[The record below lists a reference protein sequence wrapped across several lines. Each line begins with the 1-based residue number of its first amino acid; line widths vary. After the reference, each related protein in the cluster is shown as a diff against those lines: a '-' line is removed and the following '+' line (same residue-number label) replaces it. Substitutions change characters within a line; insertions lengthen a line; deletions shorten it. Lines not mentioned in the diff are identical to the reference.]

1 MFPCARNAGHAPRRS
16 ARAQQ
21 QEIALKERQD
31 QADRDEPS
39 VFSIGAR
46 DLPGLLG
53 LHCAFVA
60 TVAGAAGS
68 PGGRLAVAAGLGA
81 LPAAV
86 GALAWLVRGDE
97 PMFRLRAWW
106 QERRMLRDPVIAA
119 RTEASARDGAVAR
132 LLDGGRGVYLVSRGD
147 GERYDVMGPG
157 AFAKFRAQTARA
169 GGILTLVAVD
179 EGNREVTVSRF
190 QGGLLHGPSADC
202 PAVSRFRGGHEQCW
216 YFDHGRNVT
225 ERIVRTAHLQEACLP
240 ARAGP

>member
-1 MFPCARNAGHAPRRS
+1 MRV
-16 ARAQQ
+16 QQ
-21 QEIALKERQD
+21 RETDLRERLD
-31 QADRDEPS
+31 QADREEPS

-53 LHCAFVA
+53 LHGAFIA
-60 TVAGAAGS
+60 TVAGAAGLTAGS
-68 PGGRLAVAAGLGA
+68 AGGRLAVAAGLGA

-86 GALAWLVRGDE
+86 GTLAWLVRGDE

-119 RTEASARDGAVAR
+119 RTEAAARDGAVAR

-147 GERYDVMGPG
+147 WERYDVMGPG
-157 AFAKFRAQTARA
+157 AFAKFRAQTART

-179 EGNREVTVSRF
+179 ERNREVTVSRF
-190 QGGLLHGPSADC
+190 RGGLLHGPSADC
-202 PAVSRFRGGHEQCW
+202 PAVSRFRGGREQCW